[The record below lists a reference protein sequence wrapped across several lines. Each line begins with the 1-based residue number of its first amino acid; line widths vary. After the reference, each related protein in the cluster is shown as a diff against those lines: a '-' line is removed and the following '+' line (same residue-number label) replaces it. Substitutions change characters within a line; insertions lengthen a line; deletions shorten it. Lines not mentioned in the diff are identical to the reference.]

1 MTDTFVPSAFNA
13 TPAIAGGSVP
23 APTAP
28 AFGENGILRET
39 PDVPVDRAAL
49 VVQLTYEVDE
59 AKKKYEPALKRMR
72 EDMRFAR
79 GLQYPDQVSI
89 DDTRAQVDVIQRHVN
104 ARVASLYAKN
114 PTFAAKRR
122 KRMDFALWDGDGAT
136 LQRTAQTI
144 GEAMAAGALPD
155 PNTVALMTDIQ
166 EGITR
171 RRMLDRVGR
180 TLEIVMAYSLDEQ
193 QPSFKARCKR
203 LVRRTVTCGVG
214 YLKIGYQR
222 ALQARPDMAAEL
234 SDLTTRIATQERL
247 AADLA
252 DGMTDDQSADAGAL
266 QVAQASLA
274 AERDVLI
281 REGLVFDFPAATRI
295 IPDCNTTELVG
306 WVGAAWVVE
315 ELLMSTEEIK
325 EVYSVDIG
333 DKYTGYRSLGND
345 SAQVIQRTAHNAK
358 DRKALVWVMHHKK
371 HGVVYHLVDG
381 HPDFLKEPAPPD
393 IQIEQ
398 FFPIFPLIFNDHE
411 AEDELFPRSDVRLLR
426 SPQREMNRKREAVRQ
441 HRIAARPRY
450 LGQKGKFEDA
460 ELKDISTLADH
471 EVLFVNALE
480 AGEKLDNVIQQLPS
494 AGVDP
499 NLYETGSDM
508 NDIQL
513 IVGASESQLGNP
525 GGKTTATGDSIAEQ
539 SRLASVTSNADDLD
553 DLLSAVAGAAGDIL
567 LAEMDRETVLKI
579 AGPGGVWPELDRQ
592 SIAEDLFLDIEAG
605 SSGRPNKAQDIA
617 NFERMAPTLMQI
629 PGISPEWLAQQAL
642 KILDSSVDFEDAI
655 TAGLPSIVQQNSMT
669 QPATGDPATDPT
681 QQGGEGANN
690 APNNDTSSGGG
701 QPAMPADAPQAG
713 PGGPPV

>member
-1 MTDTFVPSAFNA
+1 
-13 TPAIAGGSVP
+13 
-23 APTAP
+23 
-28 AFGENGILRET
+28 
-39 PDVPVDRAAL
+39 
-49 VVQLTYEVDE
+49 
-59 AKKKYEPALKRMR
+59 KKKYEPAFKRMR

-79 GLQYPDQVSI
+79 GLQYPGQTSI
-89 DDTRAQVDVIQRHVN
+89 DDDRASVDIIQRHIN

-144 GEAMAAGALPD
+144 AEAMAAGAMPD

-171 RRMLDRVGR
+171 RRMLDRIGR

-214 YLKIGYQR
+214 YLKVGYQR
-222 ALQARPDMAAEL
+222 ALQARPDAAAEL
-234 SDLTTRIATQERL
+234 GDITTRIATQERL
-247 AADLA
+247 SADLA
-252 DGMTDDQSADAGAL
+252 DGISDDQSADAEAL
-266 QVAQASLA
+266 RVTQEGLA
-274 AERDVLI
+274 AEQDVLV

-295 IPDCNTTELVG
+295 IPDVNTTELVG
-306 WVGAAWVVE
+306 WVGSQWVTE
-315 ELLMSTEEIK
+315 ELLMSAEEIK
-325 EVYSVDIG
+325 EVYSVDVG
-333 DKYTGYRSLGND
+333 DKFTGYRASVTGD
-345 SAQVIQRTAHNAK
+345 ATVRTAHNAK

-371 HGVVYHLVDG
+371 HGVVYHMVDG
-381 HPDFLKEPAPPD
+381 YPDFLRDPAPPPV
-393 IQIEQ
+393 QIEQ
-398 FFPIFPLIFNDHE
+398 FFPFFPLLFNDME

-450 LGQKGKFEDA
+450 LGQKGKFEDG
-460 ELKDISTLADH
+460 ELTDISTLADH

-480 AGEKLDNVIQQLPS
+480 AGEKLENVIQKLP
-494 AGVDP
+494 AANIDP

-508 NDIQL
+508 NDVQL

-525 GGKTTATGDSIAEQ
+525 GGKTTATGDAIAEQ

-567 LAEMDRETVLKI
+567 LSEMDRDTVLKI

-592 SIAEDLFLDIEAG
+592 SIAEDLFLEIEAG

-629 PGISPEWLAQQAL
+629 PGISPEWLAQHAI
-642 KILDSSVDFEDAI
+642 KILDASIDFEDAI
-655 TAGLPSIVQQNSMT
+655 TAGLPSIVQQNSAP
-669 QPATGDPATDPT
+669 QPSTGDPATDPA
-681 QQGGEGANN
+681 QQGGEGGNN
-690 APNNDTSSGGG
+690 APNNDTSAGGG
-701 QPAMPADAPQAG
+701 QPAMPADGGQAAPESA
-713 PGGPPV
+713 PV